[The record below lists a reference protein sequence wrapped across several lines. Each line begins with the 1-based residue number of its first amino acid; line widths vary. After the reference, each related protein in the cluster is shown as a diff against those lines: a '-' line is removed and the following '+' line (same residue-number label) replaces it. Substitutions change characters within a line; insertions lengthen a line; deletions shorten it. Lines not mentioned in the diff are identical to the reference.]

1 MRFIV
6 LCLMCFM
13 LTETWSQTKTEI
25 ERRIDVEDVPL
36 KAVEDLGENV
46 KRFDK
51 VKWYYQEDGDKKVF
65 EAKFKQ
71 FSQRYSVEFDT
82 LGDLANVEIIIKKRQ
97 IPKKTFESISSHLKA
112 EFDDYK
118 ILKMQREHLGDSDN
132 LFELIEE
139 NELES
144 DLTIRYEVE
153 VNAKVDKQRKLY
165 EIVFDDDGKVF
176 RQREVIMQ
184 STDILDY

>member
-36 KAVEDLGENV
+36 KAVKDLRENV

-51 VKWYYQEDGDKKVF
+51 VKWYYQEDDNKRVF

-82 LGDLANVEIIIKKRQ
+82 LGEIANVEIIIQKRQ
-97 IPKKTFESISSHLKA
+97 VPKKAFQQMTSYLEDEFEN
-112 EFDDYK
+112 YK
-118 ILKMQREHLGDSDN
+118 IRKIQREHLGEDDD
-132 LFELIEE
+132 LMDLIEE
-139 NELES
+139 NELDD

-153 VNAKVDKQRKLY
+153 VNVKVDKQRKLY
-165 EIVFDDDGKVF
+165 ETVFDDDGKVL

-184 STDILDY
+184 STNILDY